1 LEILLLLAYTS
12 FFIFLIYK
20 LPFFNAAGISKRSIS
35 FVFILK
41 IVFGLLLW
49 AVYTFYYPNRSTADI
64 YKYFDDSKV
73 MFNALK
79 TTPVHYFRM
88 LFGIGNNTPEFDPY
102 YSEMHYW
109 ARKNGEGTFND
120 GHTVIRFNAF
130 IRLFSQGYYTVHTV
144 FICFISLI
152 GFTAIYKTFIPFLED
167 KKQELFLAVFLLPS
181 VLFWGSGVLKEGLLF
196 FTLGILIYYSQ
207 QRFTWKSLCIC
218 LVAGILL
225 ALSKFYVWLALLPAF
240 FFLLVIKNTGTKN
253 TFQKFSII
261 LILVAFAGINID
273 RFSTIQNP
281 LVTLSQKQ
289 IEFNSLAEG
298 NISDANHQSIPA
310 AGSHITIPVLQ
321 PTVRSFIQ
329 NAPTALW
336 NVMLRPYPWEIR
348 SAMMLLAGLEN
359 AFILFF
365 LILCIVFCLPLASI
379 KWEYVLFCLA
389 FATLQFLIIGET
401 TPVLGAIARY
411 KVPSL
416 PFLLI
421 AFLFI
426 LDKQKLTKRFPSV
439 FGSRLLSTLHPD
451 FSSD

>member
-1 LEILLLLAYTS
+1 LEIFLLLAYTS
-12 FFIFLIYK
+12 FFIFLIYR
-20 LPFFNAAGISKRSIS
+20 LPFFEATGISKKSIS

-49 AVYTFYYPNRSTADI
+49 AIYTFYYPNRSTADI

-73 MFNALK
+73 MFDALK
-79 TTPVHYFRM
+79 TAPVHYFKM
-88 LFGIGNNTPEFDPY
+88 LFGIGNNTPEFDSY

-109 ARKNGEGTFND
+109 ARKNGGGTFND

-130 IRLFSQGYYTVHTV
+130 IRLFSQGYYTVHTI

-152 GFTAIYKTFIPFLED
+152 GFTAVYKAFIPFLED
-167 KKQELFLAVFLLPS
+167 KKRELFLAVFLLPS

-196 FTLGILIYYSQ
+196 FTLGILIYYAQ
-207 QRFTWKSLCIC
+207 QQFTWKSFCIC

-225 ALSKFYVWLALLPAF
+225 ALSKFYVWLALLPAL

-253 TFQKFSII
+253 TFLKFSIV
-261 LILVAFAGINID
+261 LILVGLAGVNVD
-273 RFSTIQNP
+273 RFSTIQHP

-298 NISDANHQSIPA
+298 TITDANHQNIPA
-310 AGSHITIPVLQ
+310 AGSRIAIPVLQ
-321 PTVRSFIQ
+321 PTVTSFIK
-329 NAPTALW
+329 NSPTALW
-336 NVMLRPYPWEIR
+336 NVMTRPYPWEIR
-348 SAMMLLAGLEN
+348 SVMMLLAGLEN

-365 LILCIVFCLPLASI
+365 LITCLIFRLPLASI
-379 KWEYVLFCLA
+379 KWEYVLFCLS
-389 FATLQFLIIGET
+389 FAILQFLIIGET

-426 LDKQKLTKRFPSV
+426 LDKQKLLKRFPKV
-439 FGSRLLSTLHPD
+439 FRILI
-451 FSSD
+451 